1 MAAMAVLAVLTGWAG
16 WSYWRGGIIG
26 ILFGTGL
33 DAAAKVEAVQ
43 AFFEG
48 WGLLAP
54 LVYVLIVVVEAV
66 IAPIPG
72 AMLYLPG
79 GMVFGG
85 FWGGTLSLIGNILA
99 AGVCCVLMRTIVG
112 RTWSREFFSEGKLR
126 KARAFILEHGTLS
139 IALLRVNPLTSSDLV
154 SYAAGLT
161 PLSSVT
167 VMVGTGIGMTPLCYA
182 QAYLS
187 ESLFTLFPWLI
198 WPLLAACALYVLV
211 VVAAIRK
218 LRASGPGAKGAAG
231 DRPLPGAS

>member
-1 MAAMAVLAVLTGWAG
+1 MAAAAALALLTGWAG

-26 ILFGTGL
+26 ILFGPGL

-43 AFFEG
+43 GFFEG

-54 LVYVLIVVVEAV
+54 VVYVLIVVVEAV

-72 AMLYLPG
+72 AMHYLPG

-85 FWGGTLSLIGNILA
+85 FWGGTLSLVGNILA
-99 AGVCCVLMRTIVG
+99 AGVCCILMRTIVG

-126 KARAFILEHGTLS
+126 KARLFILEHGTLS
-139 IALLRVNPLTSSDLV
+139 VALLRVNPLTSSDLV

-161 PLSSVT
+161 PLSTVT

-198 WPLLAACALYVLV
+198 WPLVAACALYAVV

-218 LRASGPGAKGAAG
+218 LRAPDPGGKDATQAA
-231 DRPLPGAS
+231 S